1 MPYHNFTTSCPGVVL
16 GLAWTPFGGEILYI
30 EAASMKGASLLTLTG
45 HLGEVMK
52 ESANTALSY
61 IRSQTSKF
69 NIDEIFFEEHDIHI
83 HVPEGAIPKDGPS
96 AGVAMLT
103 ALMSLIVGKPV
114 QKRLA
119 MTGEITLRG
128 DVLPVGGIKEKV
140 IAAQRSGIRSIIL
153 PKWNEKD
160 IEDVPEKVKKKIKF
174 FFTEKMEEVLKIAL
188 NI

>member
-1 MPYHNFTTSCPGVVL
+1 
-16 GLAWTPFGGEILYI
+16 
-30 EAASMKGASLLTLTG
+30 
-45 HLGEVMK
+45 
-52 ESANTALSY
+52 
-61 IRSQTSKF
+61 
-69 NIDEIFFEEHDIHI
+69 FFEEHDIHI

-140 IAAQRSGIRSIIL
+140 IAAQSSGIKTIIL
-153 PKWNEKD
+153 PRWNKKD
-160 IEDVPEKVKKKIKF
+160 IEEVPENVKKKIDF
-174 FFTEKMEEVLKIAL
+174 FFVNKMEEVLQKAL